1 MNKSEIYML
10 IRSGL
15 SGFGG
20 PFGAIATIWSELEQE
35 ENIKRIE
42 QLFQNLKAITDCH
55 SREIDEL
62 KQDKN
67 KAKDAFDCLS
77 STVKI
82 LVEDI
87 NSLKV
92 DYYAKIA
99 YNTMVSSDPIEDK
112 IQIIEQFGKLSM
124 KDIKILELL
133 DSKGNEVRR
142 WTHGHGELSFE
153 NLIPSIVKLESAWLI
168 ERDFSTNHLGITLSS
183 DSSINNEWKNRRY
196 KLTQYGQKLWN
207 LLQSPV

>member
-42 QLFQNLKAITDCH
+42 QLLQNLKAITDCH
-55 SREIDEL
+55 SREIDGL

-196 KLTQYGQKLWN
+196 KLTPYGQKLWN